1 MTRMNE
7 SDRFLAMLKAEES
20 ALISGNYTILEQ
32 LAADKERAAAQLD
45 QHRLSA
51 GQMQRIS
58 DQLARNAKLI
68 RAAQDGFEQA
78 RATIRALQ
86 SQTRATVYDKA
97 GTRQSMRT
105 ATTQLERK
113 A

>member
-1 MTRMNE
+1 MTRGNE
-7 SDRFLAMLKAEES
+7 TDRFLALLKAEET

-32 LAADKERAAAQLD
+32 LAHEKQHIGAQLSR
-45 QHRLSA
+45 HRPNA
-51 GQMQRIS
+51 RQMQQIS
-58 DQLARNAKLI
+58 DQLTRNAKLI

-78 RATIRALQ
+78 RTTIRAMQ

-97 GTRQSMRT
+97 GTRQSMRAT
-105 ATTQLERK
+105 ATQLERK